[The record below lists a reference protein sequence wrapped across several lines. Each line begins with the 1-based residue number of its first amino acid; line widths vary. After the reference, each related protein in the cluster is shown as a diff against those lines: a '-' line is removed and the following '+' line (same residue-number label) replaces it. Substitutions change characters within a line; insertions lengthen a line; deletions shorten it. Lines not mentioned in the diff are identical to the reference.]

1 MWIKFSLIFLRPD
14 LSEHKNYFIY
24 PDWHLISDYTLLT
37 INIAIFEENIQ
48 TKKHTIVKNSK
59 EENKLFSKCS
69 LIVQKK
75 FGINIWKLLILL
87 NTPKHGEMKTVVEIW
102 GIIDRPRELKT
113 GNDSR
118 V

>member
-1 MWIKFSLIFLRPD
+1 L
-14 LSEHKNYFIY
+14 
-24 PDWHLISDYTLLT
+24 LIS
-37 INIAIFEENIQ
+37 
-48 TKKHTIVKNSK
+48 
-59 EENKLFSKCS
+59 
-69 LIVQKK
+69 
-75 FGINIWKLLILL
+75 L